1 MKVEAVDA
9 GCWLI
14 DDTIALR
21 TLDDAPAPPGD
32 YVVGPLWPGQ
42 QVAAGNYTVVA
53 DPDGRHY
60 DIRSDLGHR
69 IRVSV
74 PDREPVTTLVLGGAR
89 SGKSREAERR
99 LAAADNVVYAA
110 TAARDERDHEWQSRI
125 YEHQRHRRV
134 GWRTVESPDLVA
146 LLDERGPPLLVDCLT
161 LWLTRV
167 MDEGHAWDDGD
178 WVDAQPLVRERI
190 DELVAAWRRTRRR
203 AVAVTN
209 EVGSG
214 IVPDTSAGRRF
225 RDLLGHLN
233 ASMAAASDEVL
244 LCVAGRVLTL

>member
-1 MKVEAVDA
+1 VKVEAV
-9 GCWLI
+9 GPGGWLI

-21 TLDDAPAPPGD
+21 TVGDAPAPPREH
-32 YVVGPLWPGQ
+32 VVGPLRPGQ
-42 QVAAGNYTVVA
+42 HVAAGRYTVVA

-74 PDREPVTTLVLGGAR
+74 PDRQPVTTLVLGGAR

-99 LAAADNVVYAA
+99 LAAYDKVVYAA
-110 TAARDERDHEWQSRI
+110 TAALNEHDDEWRARIDEHRLRRRSGWQTI
-125 YEHQRHRRV
+125 
-134 GWRTVESPDLVA
+134 ESPDLVA
-146 LLDERGPPLLVDCLT
+146 LLDEPGPPLVVDCVT
-161 LWLTRV
+161 LWLTRA
-167 MDEGHAWDDGD
+167 MDEAHAWDDAWG
-178 WVDAQPLVRERI
+178 DAQTLVRRRI
-190 DELVAAWRRTRRR
+190 DELVAAWSRTRRR
-203 AVAVTN
+203 SIAVTN

-225 RDLLGHLN
+225 RDLLGQLN

>member
-1 MKVEAVDA
+1 VKVEAVDT

-21 TLDDAPAPPGD
+21 TVDDAPAQPREH
-32 YVVGPLWPGQ
+32 VVGPLRPGEH
-42 QVAAGNYTVVA
+42 AAVGRYTVVA

-60 DIRSDLGHR
+60 DIHSDLGHR

-99 LAAADNVVYAA
+99 LAGSDNVVYAA
-110 TAARDERDHEWQSRI
+110 TAALDEHDREWQSRI
-125 YEHQRHRRV
+125 DEHRLRRHP
-134 GWRTVESPDLVA
+134 GWRTIEFPDLVA
-146 LLDERGPPLLVDCLT
+146 LLDDPGPPLLVDCVT

-167 MDEGHAWDDGD
+167 MDEAHAWDDGAWD
-178 WVDAQPLVRERI
+178 HAQVLVRGRI
-190 DELVAAWRRTRRR
+190 DETLNALGRPRQPA
-203 AVAVTN
+203 TN

-225 RDLLGHLN
+225 RDLLGQLN

-244 LCVAGRVLTL
+244 LCVAGRVVTL